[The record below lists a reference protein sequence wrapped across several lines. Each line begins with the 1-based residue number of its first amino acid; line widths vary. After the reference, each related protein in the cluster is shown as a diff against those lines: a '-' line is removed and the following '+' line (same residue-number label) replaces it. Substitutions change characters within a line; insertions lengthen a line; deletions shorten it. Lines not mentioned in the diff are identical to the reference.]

1 MRFEDILITPNQYL
15 GGNRQAKRYLANP
28 AATAFQTG
36 NMLYNAA
43 GAGYSVDAG
52 FDVEADTAQEIYDQ
66 TVNNPGPIRARDPNN
81 FAIQDPDSSNSN
93 GSGGSNGNKNSGR
106 SAQPPVQANPVTSNP
121 KPDPADQKDSKPE
134 RDTGQNQDQK
144 PDSSQYLYWTI
155 PAVSIVLAIAVYI
168 YGNS

>member
-1 MRFEDILITPNQYL
+1 MKFEDILITPNQYL

-36 NMLYNAA
+36 NMVYNAA

-52 FDVEADTAQEIYDQ
+52 FNVDADSAQEIYDE

-81 FAIQDPDSSNSN
+81 FAIQDPDSSNGN
-93 GSGGSNGNKNSGR
+93 TSGGSNGNQDSGGP
-106 SAQPPVQANPVTSNP
+106 AQPPVQGNPVTSNP
-121 KPDPADQKDSKPE
+121 RPDPADQQKPE
-134 RDTGQNQDQK
+134 QDTGQDQDQK

-155 PAVSIVLAIAVYI
+155 PAGSIVLAIAVYI